1 MERIQKAIKWVRTW
15 RTPIHEKSKVELHG
29 LSGAGFFKSI
39 PYTPLAA
46 RHFARNLQRQARQP
60 NMQTSHIYWCPWRVA
75 TLLPKYEK
83 GDFV

>member
-1 MERIQKAIKWVRTW
+1 MKNQKRC
-15 RTPIHEKSKVELHG
+15 HG

-39 PYTPLAA
+39 PSTTLAA

-60 NMQTSHIYWCPWRVA
+60 NMQTLHIMVPMPVA
-75 TLLPKYEK
+75 TSLPKYEK